1 MRKRKRLKMLAE
13 EQEQALLHQ
22 GSQEAATSSSNSDE
36 EETFSGLFV
45 FGEVVDRT
53 KRTIPNTSTEVVTY
67 TVQDNEGRRY
77 YVDEYIQPNEQEKC
91 YDRGEYVEIPVFV
104 KTFRKRNGD
113 IGYSFCVQQ
122 ESRSH
127 TRGVP
132 F

>member
-1 MRKRKRLKMLAE
+1 MRKRKRLRLQQESEEML
-13 EQEQALLHQ
+13 Q
-22 GSQEAATSSSNSDE
+22 GENSSFSSSYSDE

-45 FGEVVDRT
+45 FGEVVERT
-53 KRTIPNTSTEVVTY
+53 KRTIPNTTTEVVTY
-67 TVQDNEGRRY
+67 TIQDNEGRRY
-77 YVDEYIQPNEQEKC
+77 FVDKYIQPSEQETC
-91 YDRGEYVEIPVFV
+91 FERGSYVEIPVFV

-127 TRGVP
+127 SRGVP

>member
-1 MRKRKRLKMLAE
+1 MRKRKRLRLQQESEDMLQE
-13 EQEQALLHQ
+13 E
-22 GSQEAATSSSNSDE
+22 SSSNSDE

-45 FGEVVDRT
+45 FGEVVERT
-53 KRTIPNTSTEVVTY
+53 KRTIPNTTTEVVTY

-77 YVDEYIQPNEQEKC
+77 FVDKYIQPSEQETC
-91 YDRGEYVEIPVFV
+91 FERGSYPVFV
-104 KTFRKRNGD
+104 KTFRKRNCD

-127 TRGVP
+127 SRGVP

>member
-13 EQEQALLHQ
+13 EQVLLN
-22 GSQEAATSSSNSDE
+22 QEAQASTAFSSSNSDE
-36 EETFSGLFV
+36 AETFSGLFV
-45 FGEVVDRT
+45 FGEVIDRT
-53 KRTIPNTSTEVVTY
+53 KRMIPNTSTEVVTY

-127 TRGVP
+127 SRGVP

>member
-1 MRKRKRLKMLAE
+1 MRKRKRLRLQQESEEMLQE
-13 EQEQALLHQ
+13 E
-22 GSQEAATSSSNSDE
+22 GSSYSDE

-45 FGEVVDRT
+45 FGDVVERT
-53 KRTIPNTSTEVVTY
+53 KRTLPNTTTEVVTY
-67 TVQDNEGRRY
+67 TIQDNEGRRY
-77 YVDEYIQPNEQEKC
+77 FVDKYIQPSEQER
-91 YDRGEYVEIPVFV
+91 YFERDSYVEIPVFV

-127 TRGVP
+127 SRGVP